1 MQKRLLLALI
11 VGAAMAPLS
20 ASAQIYNY
28 WYGPGTL
35 RAGTTT
41 GTSTSTS
48 TETVN
53 SVQQVYGGTTYS
65 ATGENIQPGGALGP
79 GQTYT
84 VARPGEPFQFSETY
98 QPAGIVS
105 ITTTGK
111 TAVTNT
117 LTNSLSVFS
126 EIGTN

>member
-28 WYGPGTL
+28 WGVGTI

-41 GTSTSTS
+41 GSSTSVS
-48 TETVN
+48 TETSN
-53 SVQQVYGGTTYS
+53 SVQQVYGGSTYS

-98 QPAGIVS
+98 QPAGLVS
-105 ITTTGK
+105 ITNSTRT
-111 TAVTNT
+111 VDTNT

-126 EIGTN
+126 EVGTN